1 MNNTNTPT
9 SFKVEHLASWLV
21 VITLAIFCLT
31 YFSSVLQPIVIAVM
45 VWYSV
50 YELKLLLGKISIKGK
65 YLPSWLRTT
74 LAFVIIILI
83 CTGVFQIITLN
94 LELII
99 KKLPEYVE
107 NFKQMAINLN
117 SFDGFTE
124 IRDKVVGAIG
134 NFDMQGILTGLLN
147 SLTNIAGN
155 IFAIIIYVAFMLV
168 EEKYFN
174 KKLQILVPDKQ
185 RQESI
190 SRIINQV
197 TQSVRK
203 YISVKTQMSLLT
215 GLLSYVILVIF
226 QVDFPVL
233 WAFLIFLLNYIPYI
247 GSFVATLLPAVFAMF
262 QFQSAWILLWVF
274 IAIQAVQL
282 VVGNVLEPKVMGR
295 SLNLSPLGVMLALTF
310 WGVIWGVLGMI
321 LSVPITSV
329 MVITL
334 SRFESTKFIAVWL
347 SETGELDTV
356 TE

>member
-1 MNNTNTPT
+1 MNNTNTSSP
-9 SFKVEHLASWLV
+9 FKVERLASWLV
-21 VITLAIFCLT
+21 VVALSIFCLT
-31 YFSSVLQPIVIAVM
+31 YFSSVLQPILIAVM
-45 VWYSV
+45 IWYSV
-50 YELKLLLGKISIKGK
+50 YELKLVLGKISIKGK
-65 YLPSWLRTT
+65 TFPIWLRTT
-74 LAFVIIILI
+74 LAFVIISLI
-83 CTGVFQIITLN
+83 CTGIFQIITLN

-99 KKLPEYVE
+99 QKLPEYVE
-107 NFKQMAINLN
+107 NFKQMVGNLN
-117 SFDGFTE
+117 SLDGFTE
-124 IRDKVVGAIG
+124 IRERVLTGIG
-134 NFDMQGILTGLLN
+134 NINIQGMLTGLLN
-147 SLTNIAGN
+147 SLTNTAGN
-155 IFAIIIYVAFMLV
+155 IFAIVIYVAFMLV
-168 EEKYFN
+168 EEKYFS
-174 KKLQILVPDKQ
+174 KKLHILVHDKQ
-185 RQESI
+185 RLEKI
-190 SRIINQV
+190 SLIINQI
-197 TQSVRK
+197 TQSIRK

-215 GLLSYVILVIF
+215 GFLSYVILVIF

-334 SRFESTKFIAVWL
+334 SRFESTKFIAVWF